1 MGTLTLRRIDS
12 WSRRGGRYGGA
23 SSSAASAAG
32 SLDLGRRGLGGGRAT
47 LGRVVIYIKAST
59 LEVQARRGER
69 TLQHALANGADK
81 FLLGFEVL
89 DFFKSV
95 AALSTAIGI

>member
-1 MGTLTLRRIDS
+1 
-12 WSRRGGRYGGA
+12 
-23 SSSAASAAG
+23 
-32 SLDLGRRGLGGGRAT
+32 
-47 LGRVVIYIKAST
+47 
-59 LEVQARRGER
+59 VQARRGER

-81 FLLGFEVL
+81 FLLGFDVL